1 MLLVFL
7 GCLWVELIGLRMI
20 EKIIPVFT
28 DKTIQSSFNAVFDM
42 KYQFVQFILIAFVVT
57 FCQGYAHAQETLC
70 ARVKIEIKQE
80 LTLERQA
87 FDAEMKI
94 NNTTDASTIDNVSI
108 QVKVTDENGSPV
120 AVTDNPNDLSAKFYI
135 RLSGKQNIDAIDGSG
150 KVNPKTTAIL
160 NWLLIPA
167 PGSAGTSPQGKKYLV
182 GATFKYRFGGE
193 DAVLNLDPDVIT
205 VKPLPL
211 LTLDY
216 FLPQEV
222 QGDDPLTP
230 EVEPVL
236 PFTLGVRV
244 KNTGFATAK
253 NLKIDSAQPKIVEN
267 HQGLLIGFK
276 LTGSFVND
284 VAAQNTLLIPFGD
297 VAANTSKMGRW
308 VMETTLSGKF
318 TEFSARFSHSDE
330 LGGALTSLLQAA
342 NAHALIRDVR
352 VDLPGR
358 DVVRDFL
365 AQDGDVIRVYES
377 DGPDTEVT
385 NRSSVAVFESGGSS
399 NGNANYRLNFP
410 ATSGFV
416 YVKLPDPFNGR
427 KPLGKVL
434 RSDAKL
440 LAPENVWLSQSR
452 NAQTKKLDYW
462 VNFFDVNSSG
472 AYSSEFTSGGSD
484 PKPPVLQFVAD
495 AVVKEGKQVSFIVE
509 ATSPD
514 GKLLTLSAA
523 PLPLGATFA
532 QQATDPN
539 HPHLARGVFDWT
551 PPAGSHGQYVIT
563 YTASDGTLSATRVA
577 AITVSA
583 DTPVP
588 GPETPAIDSPAPGA
602 QVTSLKPLLAVQTSG
617 NAQDPATAV
626 EFELYADQAMTQLME
641 KTTQDKA
648 AGGVATRWNVTQTLA
663 DNTNYW
669 WRARASDGKLF
680 SNWVNARFF
689 VNTFN
694 DPPDMFNLTSP
705 VANGEVSSLSPV
717 LAWTNSVDKDGD
729 AITYSVKVFA
739 DAALTQVVAQVADL
753 PADAS
758 GSTSWSVTPA
768 LHHRGKYYW
777 QVVARDAL
785 GAQTTTPAR
794 PFTVNTGNTAPGV
807 PLILS
812 PLPGGQSN
820 SASPLLML
828 QNSVDAEGDALT
840 YVFEIDTVN
849 TFDSSDKKSSGP
861 VAQSGAPGT
870 GSTSWNAGSLVENKR
885 YWWRAKA
892 RDASAESG
900 WVVGDFMV
908 NAVNDAPPAP
918 SVKNPGNGAWSPNL
932 QPLLEANPVQDPEG
946 DAVHYQFEVYKDAGL
961 SQKVAEGSSGTP
973 AWQVTSALPDH
984 STYWWRVRALDPLDA
999 ASAWSAPAVLYISS
1013 APYQA
1018 PSITLSAPA
1027 APVVP
1032 DVVNGGRKQTVL
1044 RWEGTDPNIDAG
1056 VALFYSP
1063 VKSGFAGTLI
1073 ADGLRQSAGTQSG
1086 SYVWDVS
1093 NLVSGTYYVY
1103 AVISDARGEGKT
1115 YAAGALVV
1123 PPASQSGAIVVNAG
1137 SNLRTGEDGSS
1148 ASFSVA
1154 LSRAPVADV
1163 VLPLVSSN
1171 RFEGIANPAS
1181 LSFTPQNWATPQ
1193 TVTVLG
1199 QNDCA
1204 PDGDQAYS
1212 VRAGA
1217 AVSLD
1222 PDYIGLFAAPVN
1234 LVNKDNVD
1242 FPNTTTNPKIHI
1254 CGMTVLSETKVG
1266 ANWEYTLRADLTNGG
1281 PALSSLSAR
1290 LTTLPAGVV
1299 ALRDTLQYGAI
1310 GAGETARNANTV
1322 QLRSAT
1328 QITKDTFKL
1337 GRGYKWTV
1345 TTQP

>member
-1 MLLVFL
+1 MYRHLTLGML
-7 GCLWVELIGLRMI
+7 
-20 EKIIPVFT
+20 
-28 DKTIQSSFNAVFDM
+28 AVLALLLPLF
-42 KYQFVQFILIAFVVT
+42 
-57 FCQGYAHAQETLC
+57 AHAQETVC

-87 FDAEMKI
+87 FDAQMKI
-94 NNTTDASTIDNVSI
+94 NNTTDASTIENVSI
-108 QVKVTDENGSPV
+108 QVKVTDENGSSV

-135 RLSGKQNIDAIDGSG
+135 RLSGKQNIDSIDGNG
-150 KVNPKTTAIL
+150 KVNPKITAIL
-160 NWLLIPA
+160 NWLLVPA

-193 DAVLNLDPDVIT
+193 DTVLNLDPDVIT

-222 QGDDPLTP
+222 QADDPLTS
-230 EVEPVL
+230 EVEPVV

-267 HQGLLIGFK
+267 RQGLLIGFK

-284 VAAQNTLLIPFGD
+284 VTAQNSLLIPFGD
-297 VAANTSKMGRW
+297 IAANTSKMGRW
-308 VMETTLSGKF
+308 IMETTLSGKF
-318 TEFSARFSHSDE
+318 TEFKARFSHADE
-330 LGGALTSLLQAA
+330 LGGELTSILQAT

-385 NRSSVAVFESGGSS
+385 DRSSVARFESGGSS
-399 NGNANYRLNFP
+399 NGNTNYRLNFP

-416 YVKLPDPFNGR
+416 YVKLPDPFEGR
-427 KPLGKVL
+427 KVLGKVL

-440 LAPENVWLSQSR
+440 LAPENAWLSQSR
-452 NAQTKKLDYW
+452 NAQTKKTEYW
-462 VNFFDVNSSG
+462 VNFFDVNTSG
-472 AYSSEFTSGGSD
+472 AYSSEFASSGND

-509 ATSPD
+509 ASSPD
-514 GKLLTLSAA
+514 NKPLTLSAA
-523 PLPLGATFA
+523 PLPTGATFV
-532 QQATDPN
+532 QQALDPN
-539 HPHLARGVFDWT
+539 HPNLARGVFDWI
-551 PPAGSHGQYVIT
+551 PPVGSHGQYAIT
-563 YTASDGTLSATRVA
+563 YTATDGSLSATRVA
-577 AITVSA
+577 SITVNA

-588 GPETPAIDSPAPGA
+588 GPETPGIDSPAPGA
-602 QVTSLKPLLAVQTSG
+602 QVTSLRPVLAVQTST
-617 NAQDPATAV
+617 NAQDPTTKV
-626 EFELYADQAMTQLME
+626 EFELYGDEAMTQLVE
-641 KTTQDKA
+641 KAVQDKA
-648 AGGVATRWNVTQTLA
+648 AGGAATRWNVSKTLA
-663 DNTNYW
+663 DNTPYW
-669 WRARASDGKLF
+669 WRARASDGNLF

-705 VANGEVSSLSPV
+705 VANGEVATLSPV

-729 AITYSVKVFA
+729 AITYSVKVYA

-753 PADAS
+753 PAHAS
-758 GSTSWSVTPA
+758 GSTSWSVTPPLA
-768 LHHRGKYYW
+768 NRRKYYW
-777 QVVARDAL
+777 NVVAKDAL

-794 PFTVNTGNTAPGV
+794 PFTTNTGNAAPSV

-828 QNSVDAEGDALT
+828 QNSVDADGDALT
-840 YVFEIDTVN
+840 YVFEIDSVN
-849 TFDSSDKKSSGP
+849 TFDSSDKRSSGP
-861 VAQSGAPGT
+861 VAQNGAPGT

-892 RDASAESG
+892 KDASAESG

-918 SVKNPGNGAWSPNL
+918 TVKNPGDGAWSPNL

-946 DAVHYQFEVYKDAGL
+946 DAVHYQFEVYQDASL
-961 SQKVAEGSSGTP
+961 SQKVAEGSASNP
-973 AWQVTSALPDH
+973 AWQVSPALPDH
-984 STYWWRVRALDPLDA
+984 RTYWWRVRALDPLDA
-999 ASAWSAPAVLYISS
+999 ASAWSAPAVLYVSS
-1013 APYQA
+1013 VPYQT
-1018 PSITLSAPA
+1018 PSISLSAPA
-1027 APVVP
+1027 TPVVP
-1032 DVVNGGRKQTVL
+1032 EVVNGNRKQAVL

-1056 VALFYSP
+1056 IALYHSP
-1063 VKSGFAGTLI
+1063 QRSGFAGTLI
-1073 ADGLRQSAGTQSG
+1073 ADGLRQGAGTQSG
-1086 SYVWDVS
+1086 SYVWDVT
-1093 NLVSGTYYVY
+1093 NLASGTYYVY
-1103 AVISDARGEGKT
+1103 AVISDARGEGKA
-1115 YAAGALVV
+1115 YAAGAVVV
-1123 PPASQSGAIVVNAG
+1123 PAASQAGALVLNVG
-1137 SNLRTGEDGSS
+1137 SNLRTGEDGTP
-1148 ASFSVA
+1148 ASFTVA
-1154 LSRAPVADV
+1154 LSRAPTAEV
-1163 VLPLVSSN
+1163 VVPLVSSN

-1193 TVTVLG
+1193 TVTVVG

-1204 PDGDQAYS
+1204 PDGDQSYQ

-1217 AVSLD
+1217 AISFD
-1222 PDYIGLFAAPVN
+1222 PDFIGLQAVPVN
-1234 LVNKDNVD
+1234 LVNRDNVD
-1242 FPNTTTNPKIHI
+1242 FPNTTTNAKIHI

-1266 ANWEYTLRADLTNGG
+1266 ANWEYTLRAELTNGG
-1281 PALSSLSAR
+1281 PALSSLSAK
-1290 LTTLPAGVV
+1290 LTTVPAGVV
-1299 ALRDTLQYGAI
+1299 AVQDTLQYGAI

-1322 QLRSAT
+1322 LLRSAT
-1328 QITKDTFKL
+1328 QITKDSFKL

-1345 TTQP
+1345 STQP